1 MAENQGGLVPVGGQ
15 VLLQPGKLLRRKLHS
30 IGAGH
35 TVRGQ
40 ENQMVACQILTVV
53 QGTEIP
59 LILHEMGE
67 AGAGIPFAQG
77 TWQGREA
84 FIHDFM
90 VAGQEGDR
98 VVQSIQEVPD
108 HTLVQPFSGALDH
121 IPGQDAQI
129 HVRPLV
135 DVRQGRLLVPD
146 FLQAQ
151 GLFAGLGGIMQITDD
166 HDLCILPGQDRNGR
180 KRKHGQDGKQE
191 QSGPQK

>member
-1 MAENQGGLVPVGGQ
+1 
-15 VLLQPGKLLRRKLHS
+15 
-30 IGAGH
+30 
-35 TVRGQ
+35 
-40 ENQMVACQILTVV
+40 
-53 QGTEIP
+53 
-59 LILHEMGE
+59 MGE

-77 TWQGREA
+77 ARQGREA

-108 HTLVQPFSGALDH
+108 HTLVQPFSSALDH

-146 FLQAQ
+146 FLLAQ
-151 GLFAGLGGIMQITDD
+151 GLFAGLGGIMQITDE